1 VVRHT
6 YKSLGFKRLITRI
19 CKIYTKHVVLRKCN
33 GACCYR
39 KLVFK
44 KNK

>member
-19 CKIYTKHVVLRKCN
+19 CKIYTKHVVLFYVN
-33 GACCYR
+33 VMEHA
-39 KLVFK
+39 VIV
-44 KNK
+44 N